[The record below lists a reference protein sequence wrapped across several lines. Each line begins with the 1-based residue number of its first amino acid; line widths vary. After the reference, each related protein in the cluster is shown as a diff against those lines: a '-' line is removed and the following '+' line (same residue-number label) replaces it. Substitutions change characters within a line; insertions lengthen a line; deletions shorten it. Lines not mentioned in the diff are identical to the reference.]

1 MARNSSPQQ
10 LAAENED
17 LRARLERAEESV
29 REILSGESDA
39 LFVPGADGAQL
50 FTLKGADQS
59 YRTLIE
65 NMSEGALTLTPEGLI
80 LYANQRFAQM
90 LGTPLERV
98 IGSEIYS
105 WIAPESRQ
113 VLQTLLQK
121 EAVANRSEE
130 LILAAADGTQVPVYL
145 SVSRLLLDNMPD
157 SFCMVAT
164 DLTEQ
169 KRNEAILAAE
179 ELARAILEQAA
190 DAIVICDRTGRII
203 RASKQAQ
210 AFCGKSPL
218 GRPFEHAFPLCQLNG
233 TEFSPIGAID
243 TTHRQS
249 VEARLEHGGRG
260 FALLVSVGHL
270 TDARNEMLGSVVT
283 LTDIT
288 ERKRAEEVI
297 RTSEQRLNL
306 ALESSQ
312 LGVWDLDLIHDTS
325 WRSLHHDRI
334 FGYESRIPDWG
345 LAKALSHMVPEDR
358 DRVSQCFEE
367 AKRTGRL
374 GFECQIIQPDQRRH
388 SILVQGLVYRDDN
401 SRPIRMMG
409 TVLDITEHK
418 RAKEA
423 LQRSELRYRSLFE
436 NMLEGCAYCRAL
448 FEQDQLRDFV
458 YLETNR
464 AFEDLTG
471 LKDVVGKNVS
481 DVIPGS
487 LKTDRELFD
496 LYGRVALTGK
506 SEKRETYFDALG
518 IWISVSVYSP
528 EREYFVA
535 VFDNITTRK
544 LAEKALSKSEEEF
557 RTLAE
562 SMPQIVWIT
571 RADGWTIYINQ
582 QWMDYTGLTLE
593 ESLGHGWNKPFHP
606 DDQKAAWDAWQK
618 ATATGG
624 ICSIESRLR
633 RADATYR
640 WWLFRGVPLK
650 DVAGN
655 IVKWFGT
662 CTDIDDMKVAELNIL
677 DANRTLRENEVS
689 IKRLNRVYT
698 ILSGIDTLIVRARDR
713 DDLFREACQI
723 AVEKG
728 QFRIAWIGVIDR
740 SAGTTVLVASAGVD
754 EELLTAIK
762 DRNSHS
768 MSEDPLLGDNM
779 AARAMREKKAVVVND
794 LRNSLEVPFG
804 KKYADSGI
812 FSIATLP
819 LIVSDEAIGVIAL
832 YASENEFFHEEELKL
847 LKELAGDIA
856 FAIDHIDK
864 RDRLSYIAY
873 YDELT
878 GLANRSLFIE
888 RVAQYVRS
896 VVGGRSNL
904 AVGVL
909 DLERFKNINHS
920 LGRPAGDALLKQVAD
935 WLTHYL
941 GDANLL
947 ARVDA
952 DHFAF
957 VLPDIKHERDV
968 PRLIEKALE
977 DFTKHPFMLDQAV
990 FRVAAKVGVAIF
1002 PDDGPS
1008 ADILFRN
1015 AEIALRKAKV
1025 SGDRYTLFAQ
1035 KMSETAVLKPTLE
1048 SQLRDAIDNEEFVLH
1063 YQPKVNLVS
1072 GKLTGAEALI
1082 RWNDPRRGLVPPAQF
1097 IPILEE
1103 TGLIF
1108 EVGRWALHKAVKE
1121 YRRWRAA
1128 GLPAVRI
1135 AVNVSPLQVRN
1146 IGFVAEIKEAIG
1158 VDAHAG
1164 AGLEL
1169 EITETTIMKDLEYT
1183 IATLQEIRELGI
1195 VIAID
1200 DFGTGFSSLNYLAK
1214 LPLDTLKIDRSFV
1227 VDMTSGP
1234 RGLALV
1240 STIISLGQALN
1251 LKLVAEG
1258 VETEEQ
1264 SRLLRLLRCD
1274 EMQGYLY
1281 GRPVPIEAFE
1291 AAFLVPRGQHT
1302 SS

>member
-1 MARNSSPQQ
+1 MARNSNALQ
-10 LAAENED
+10 LAAENKD

-29 REILSGESDA
+29 REVLSGESDA
-39 LFVPGADGAQL
+39 LFVPGANGAEL
-50 FTLKGADQS
+50 FTLQGADQS

-65 NMSEGALTLTPEGLI
+65 NMSEGALTLTSVGLI
-80 LYANQRFAQM
+80 LYANRRFAQM
-90 LGTPLERV
+90 LGTPLEKV
-98 IGSEIYS
+98 IGSEIHA

-113 VLQTLLQK
+113 ALQTLLQ
-121 EAVANRSEE
+121 EDAIANRSEE
-130 LILAAADGTQVPVYL
+130 LVLAAADGTRVPVYL
-145 SVSRLLLDNMPD
+145 SVSRLLLDKMPD

-179 ELARAILEQAA
+179 EFARAILEQAA

-210 AFCGKSPL
+210 ALCGKNPL
-218 GRPFEHAFPLCQLNG
+218 ERPFEHAFPLRQSNG
-233 TEFSPIGAID
+233 AGFSPIGAID
-243 TTHRQS
+243 TTRRQS

-260 FALLVSVGHL
+260 FDLLVSVGHL
-270 TDARNEMLGSVVT
+270 TDGRNEMLGSVVT

-288 ERKRAEEVI
+288 ERKRAE
-297 RTSEQRLNL
+297 
-306 ALESSQ
+306 
-312 LGVWDLDLIHDTS
+312 
-325 WRSLHHDRI
+325 
-334 FGYESRIPDWG
+334 
-345 LAKALSHMVPEDR
+345 
-358 DRVSQCFEE
+358 
-367 AKRTGRL
+367 
-374 GFECQIIQPDQRRH
+374 
-388 SILVQGLVYRDDN
+388 
-401 SRPIRMMG
+401 
-409 TVLDITEHK
+409 
-418 RAKEA
+418 
-423 LQRSELRYRSLFE
+423 
-436 NMLEGCAYCRAL
+436 
-448 FEQDQLRDFV
+448 
-458 YLETNR
+458 
-464 AFEDLTG
+464 
-471 LKDVVGKNVS
+471 
-481 DVIPGS
+481 
-487 LKTDRELFD
+487 
-496 LYGRVALTGK
+496 
-506 SEKRETYFDALG
+506 
-518 IWISVSVYSP
+518 
-528 EREYFVA
+528 
-535 VFDNITTRK
+535 
-544 LAEKALSKSEEEF
+544 KALSKSVEEF

-571 RADGWTIYINQ
+571 RADGWNIYFNQ

-606 DDQKAAWDAWQK
+606 DDQKGAWDAWQK

-624 ICSIESRLR
+624 IYSIESRLR

-640 WWLFRGVPLK
+640 WWLVRGVPLK
-650 DVAGN
+650 DAAGN

-677 DANRTLRENEVS
+677 DANRTLRENEIS
-689 IKRLNRVYT
+689 IRRLNRVHT
-698 ILSGIDTLIVRARDR
+698 ILSGINTLIVRARDR

-723 AVEKG
+723 AVEQG
-728 QFRIAWIGVIDR
+728 HFRMAWIGVVDR
-740 SAGTTVLVASAGVD
+740 SAGKTVLVASAGVND
-754 EELLTAIK
+754 DWLTAIK
-762 DRNSHS
+762 DRYSHLV
-768 MSEDPLLGDNM
+768 SEDPLLGDNM
-779 AARAMREKKAVVVND
+779 AARAMREKKAVVVNA
-794 LRNSLEVPFG
+794 LRSSLEVSSL
-804 KKYADSGI
+804 KTYADAGI
-812 FSIATLP
+812 FSKAMLP

-847 LKELAGDIA
+847 LKELADDIA

-888 RVAQYVRS
+888 RVAQYLRS

-904 AVGVL
+904 AVGML

-935 WLTHYL
+935 WLTHHL

-968 PRLIEKALE
+968 PRLIEKALG
-977 DFTKHPFMLDQAV
+977 DFTKHPFTLDEAV
-990 FRVAAKVGVAIF
+990 FRVAAKIGVAIF
-1002 PDDGPS
+1002 PDDGLS

-1015 AEIALRKAKV
+1015 AEIALKKAKV

-1035 KMSETAVLKPTLE
+1035 KMSDTAVLKPTLE
-1048 SQLRDAIDNEEFVLH
+1048 SQLRNAIDNEEFVLH

-1097 IPILEE
+1097 IPTLEE

-1121 YRRWRAA
+1121 YLRWRAA

-1146 IGFVAEIKEAIG
+1146 TGFVAEIKEAIG

-1169 EITETTIMKDLEYT
+1169 EITETTIMKDLEYA
-1183 IATLQEIRELGI
+1183 IATLQAIRELGV

-1200 DFGTGFSSLNYLAK
+1200 DFGTGFSSLRYLAK
-1214 LPLDTLKIDRSFV
+1214 LPIDTLKIDRSFV
-1227 VDMTSGP
+1227 VDMASGS

-1240 STIISLGQALN
+1240 STIVNLGQALS

-1258 VETEEQ
+1258 VETVEQ
-1264 SRLLRLLRCD
+1264 LRLLRLLRCD

-1281 GRPVPIEAFE
+1281 GRPVPADVFE
-1291 AAFLVPRGQHT
+1291 ATYLVGTGAFADFG
-1302 SS
+1302 

>member
-1 MARNSSPQQ
+1 MARNSNPQQ
-10 LAAENED
+10 LVAENKD

-50 FTLKGADQS
+50 FTLRGADQS

-98 IGSEIYS
+98 IGSEIYT

-121 EAVANRSEE
+121 DAVANRSEE
-130 LILAAADGTQVPVYL
+130 LNVAAADGTQVPVYL

-164 DLTEQ
+164 DLTKQ

-179 ELARAILEQAA
+179 EFARAILEQAA

-260 FALLVSVGHL
+260 FDLLVSVGHL

-288 ERKRAEEVI
+288 ERKRA
-297 RTSEQRLNL
+297 T
-306 ALESSQ
+306 
-312 LGVWDLDLIHDTS
+312 
-325 WRSLHHDRI
+325 
-334 FGYESRIPDWG
+334 
-345 LAKALSHMVPEDR
+345 
-358 DRVSQCFEE
+358 
-367 AKRTGRL
+367 
-374 GFECQIIQPDQRRH
+374 
-388 SILVQGLVYRDDN
+388 
-401 SRPIRMMG
+401 
-409 TVLDITEHK
+409 
-418 RAKEA
+418 EA

-436 NMLEGCAYCRAL
+436 NMLEGYAYCRVL

-487 LKTDRELFD
+487 LETDRELFD

-518 IWISVSVYSP
+518 IWISVAVYSP

-544 LAEKALSKSEEEF
+544 LAENALSKSEEEF

-571 RADGWTIYINQ
+571 RADGWTIYFNQ

-593 ESLGHGWNKPFHP
+593 ESLGHGWNKPFLP
-606 DDQKAAWDAWQK
+606 EDQKGAWDAWQE
-618 ATATGG
+618 ATATAG
-624 ICSIESRLR
+624 IYSRESRLR

-640 WWLFRGVPLK
+640 WWLVRGVPLK
-650 DVAGN
+650 DAAGN
-655 IVKWFGT
+655 VVKWFGT

-677 DANRTLRENEVS
+677 DANRTLRENEIS

-698 ILSGIDTLIVRARDR
+698 ILSGINTLIVRARDR

-740 SAGTTVLVASAGVD
+740 SAWTTVLVASAGVD

-762 DRNSHS
+762 DRNSHF
-768 MSEDPLLGDNM
+768 MSEDPVLGDNM
-779 AARAMREKKAVVVND
+779 AAQAMREKKAVVVND
-794 LRNSLEVPFG
+794 LRSSLEVPFG

-977 DFTKHPFMLDQAV
+977 DFTKHPFMLDEAV
-990 FRVAAKVGVAIF
+990 FRVAAKAGVAIF

-1108 EVGRWALHKAVKE
+1108 EVGRWALHKAVEE

-1200 DFGTGFSSLNYLAK
+1200 DFGTGFSSLKYLAK

-1227 VDMTSGP
+1227 VDMASGP
-1234 RGLALV
+1234 CGLALV

>member
-1 MARNSSPQQ
+1 MERSSSPLQ
-10 LAAENED
+10 LAAENKD
-17 LRARLERAEESV
+17 LRARLERAEKSV
-29 REILSGESDA
+29 LEILSGESDA
-39 LFVPGADGAQL
+39 LFIQGANGAQL
-50 FTLKGADQS
+50 FTLKDADQS

-80 LYANQRFAQM
+80 LYANRRFAQM
-90 LGTPLERV
+90 LAAPLEEV
-98 IGSEIYS
+98 IGSEVHTWFAS
-105 WIAPESRQ
+105 ESRQ
-113 VLQTLLQK
+113 GLQTLLQK
-121 EAVANRSEE
+121 DAVADRSAE
-130 LILAAADGTQVPVYL
+130 LVLAAANGTQVPIYL
-145 SVSRLLLDNMPD
+145 SVSRLLLDGMPD
-157 SFCMVAT
+157 SICMVAT

-179 ELARAILEQAA
+179 EFARAILEQAA
-190 DAIVICDRTGRII
+190 DAIVICDRTGQII

-210 AFCGKSPL
+210 ALCGKNPI
-218 GRPFEHAFPLCQLNG
+218 GRSFEHAFPLRQFNG
-233 TEFSPIGAID
+233 AGFSPIGAVD

-260 FALLVSVGHL
+260 FELLVSVGHL

-288 ERKRAEEVI
+288 ERKL
-297 RTSEQRLNL
+297 SET
-306 ALESSQ
+306 AL
-312 LGVWDLDLIHDTS
+312 
-325 WRSLHHDRI
+325 R
-334 FGYESRIPDWG
+334 
-345 LAKALSHMVPEDR
+345 
-358 DRVSQCFEE
+358 
-367 AKRTGRL
+367 
-374 GFECQIIQPDQRRH
+374 
-388 SILVQGLVYRDDN
+388 
-401 SRPIRMMG
+401 
-409 TVLDITEHK
+409 
-418 RAKEA
+418 
-423 LQRSELRYRSLFE
+423 
-436 NMLEGCAYCRAL
+436 
-448 FEQDQLRDFV
+448 
-458 YLETNR
+458 
-464 AFEDLTG
+464 
-471 LKDVVGKNVS
+471 
-481 DVIPGS
+481 
-487 LKTDRELFD
+487 
-496 LYGRVALTGK
+496 
-506 SEKRETYFDALG
+506 
-518 IWISVSVYSP
+518 
-528 EREYFVA
+528 
-535 VFDNITTRK
+535 
-544 LAEKALSKSEEEF
+544 KSEEEF

-571 RADGWTIYINQ
+571 RADGWNIYFNQ
-582 QWMDYTGLTLE
+582 QWMEYTGLTAE
-593 ESLGHGWNKPFHP
+593 QSLGHGWKKPFHP
-606 DDQKAAWDAWQK
+606 DDQKAARDAWQN
-618 ATATGG
+618 ATATAG
-624 ICSIESRLR
+624 IYSIESRLR
-633 RADATYR
+633 CADGTYR
-640 WWLFRGVPLK
+640 WWLVRGVPLIGP
-650 DVAGN
+650 AGD

-677 DANRTLRENEVS
+677 DANRTLRENEIS
-689 IKRLNRVYT
+689 IQRLNRVYAM
-698 ILSGIDTLIVRARDR
+698 LSGINTLIVRARDR

-723 AVEKG
+723 AVELG
-728 QFRIAWIGVIDR
+728 QFRMAWIGVVDR
-740 SAGTTVLVASAGVD
+740 RAGKAVLVASAGVGED
-754 EELLTAIK
+754 WLTAIK
-762 DRNSHS
+762 ARFSQS
-768 MSEDPLLGDNM
+768 VSEDPLLADNM
-779 AARAMREKKAVVVND
+779 AARAMREKKAFVVND
-794 LRNSLEVPFG
+794 LRSSFEIPFG
-804 KKYADSGI
+804 KTYADSGI

-819 LIVSDEAIGVIAL
+819 LIVSDDAIGVIVL
-832 YASENEFFHEEELKL
+832 YASENEFFHEEELTL
-847 LKELAGDIA
+847 LTELAVDIA

-888 RVAQYVRS
+888 RVAQYLRS
-896 VVGGRSNL
+896 VVGGRNNL

-920 LGRPAGDALLKQVAD
+920 LGRPAGDTLLKQVAE
-935 WLTHYL
+935 WLTHYV
-941 GDANLL
+941 GDGNLL

-957 VLPDIKHERDV
+957 VLLDIKHERDV
-968 PRLIEKALE
+968 PRIIEEALE
-977 DFTKHPFMLDQAV
+977 GFTKHPFMLDEAV

-1015 AEIALRKAKV
+1015 AEIALKKAKV

-1035 KMSETAVLKPTLE
+1035 KMSDTVVLKPTLE
-1048 SQLRDAIDNEEFVLH
+1048 SQLRDAIDKEEFVLH
-1063 YQPKVNLVS
+1063 YQPKMNLIS

-1108 EVGRWALHKAVKE
+1108 EVGRWALHKAIKE
-1121 YRRWRAA
+1121 YLRWRAV

-1146 IGFVAEIKEAIG
+1146 VGFVAEIKEAIG

-1164 AGLEL
+1164 TGLEL

-1200 DFGTGFSSLNYLAK
+1200 DFGTGFSSLRYLSD

-1227 VDMTSGP
+1227 VDMVSGP

-1264 SRLLRLLRCD
+1264 SRLLSLLRCD
-1274 EMQGYLY
+1274 EVQGYLY
-1281 GRPVPIEAFE
+1281 GRPVPADVFE
-1291 AAFLVPRGQHT
+1291 AAYLHG
-1302 SS
+1302 

>member
-1 MARNSSPQQ
+1 MARNSNPQQ
-10 LAAENED
+10 LAAENKD

-80 LYANQRFAQM
+80 LYANRRFAQM

-98 IGSEIYS
+98 IGSEIHT
-105 WIAPESRQ
+105 WFAPESRQ
-113 VLQTLLQK
+113 VLQTLLQRD
-121 EAVANRSEE
+121 AVASRSEE
-130 LILAAADGTQVPVYL
+130 LVLAAADGTRVPVYL
-145 SVSRLLLDNMPD
+145 SVSRLLLDKMPD
-157 SFCMVAT
+157 SICMVAT

-179 ELARAILEQAA
+179 EFARAVLDQAA
-190 DAIVICDRTGRII
+190 DAIVICDRTGQII

-210 AFCGKSPL
+210 AFGGKNPV
-218 GRPFEHAFPLCQLNG
+218 GRSFEHAFPLRQLNG
-233 TEFSPIGAID
+233 AGFSPVGTIGA
-243 TTHRQS
+243 TRRQS
-249 VEARLEHGGRG
+249 IEARLERDGRG
-260 FALLVSVGHL
+260 FDLLVSVGHL
-270 TDARNEMLGSVVT
+270 TDPRNEMLGSVVT

-288 ERKRAEEVI
+288 ERK
-297 RTSEQRLNL
+297 
-306 ALESSQ
+306 
-312 LGVWDLDLIHDTS
+312 
-325 WRSLHHDRI
+325 
-334 FGYESRIPDWG
+334 
-345 LAKALSHMVPEDR
+345 
-358 DRVSQCFEE
+358 
-367 AKRTGRL
+367 
-374 GFECQIIQPDQRRH
+374 
-388 SILVQGLVYRDDN
+388 
-401 SRPIRMMG
+401 
-409 TVLDITEHK
+409 
-418 RAKEA
+418 
-423 LQRSELRYRSLFE
+423 
-436 NMLEGCAYCRAL
+436 
-448 FEQDQLRDFV
+448 
-458 YLETNR
+458 
-464 AFEDLTG
+464 
-471 LKDVVGKNVS
+471 
-481 DVIPGS
+481 
-487 LKTDRELFD
+487 
-496 LYGRVALTGK
+496 
-506 SEKRETYFDALG
+506 
-518 IWISVSVYSP
+518 
-528 EREYFVA
+528 
-535 VFDNITTRK
+535 
-544 LAEKALSKSEEEF
+544 LAEKALRKSEEEF

-562 SMPQIVWIT
+562 SMPQIVWVT
-571 RADGWTIYINQ
+571 RADGGTIYFNQ

-593 ESLGHGWNKPFHP
+593 ESLGHGWNTPFHP
-606 DDQKAAWDAWQK
+606 DDQKRAWDAWQK
-618 ATATGG
+618 ATATGS
-624 ICSIESRLR
+624 IYSIESRLR

-640 WWLFRGVPLK
+640 WWLVRGVPLK
-650 DVAGN
+650 DSGGN

-662 CTDIDDMKVAELNIL
+662 CTDIDDMKVAELNLL
-677 DANRTLRENEVS
+677 DANRTLRENEIS

-698 ILSGIDTLIVRARDR
+698 ILSGINTLIVRARDR
-713 DDLFREACQI
+713 DNLFREACQI
-723 AVEKG
+723 AVEQG
-728 QFRIAWIGVIDR
+728 QFRMAWIGVVDR
-740 SAGTTVLVASAGVD
+740 SAGKTVLVASAGIGED
-754 EELLTAIK
+754 WLTAIK
-762 DRNSHS
+762 DRISHS
-768 MSEDPLLGDNM
+768 MSDDPLSGDHM
-779 AARAMREKKAVVVND
+779 AARAMRGKKALVVND
-794 LRNSLEVPFG
+794 LRSSLEVPSG

-812 FSIATLP
+812 ISMATLP
-819 LIVSDEAIGVIAL
+819 LMVSDEAIGVIVL
-832 YASENEFFHEEELKL
+832 YASESEFFHEEELKL

-856 FAIDHIDK
+856 LAIDHIDK

-888 RVAQYVRS
+888 RVAQYLRS
-896 VVGGRSNL
+896 IVGGRSNL

-920 LGRPAGDALLKQVAD
+920 LGRPAGDALLKQVAE

-957 VLPDIKHERDV
+957 VFPDLKHERDV

-977 DFTKHPFMLDQAV
+977 NFTKHPFMLDEAV

-1002 PDDGPS
+1002 PDDGHS

-1035 KMSETAVLKPTLE
+1035 KMSDTAVLKPTLE

-1121 YRRWRAA
+1121 YLRWRAA

-1135 AVNVSPLQVRN
+1135 AVNVSPLQLRN
-1146 IGFVAEIKEAIG
+1146 TGFVAEIKEVIG
-1158 VDAHAG
+1158 IDAHAS

-1169 EITETTIMKDLEYT
+1169 EITETTIMKDLQYM
-1183 IATLQEIRELGI
+1183 IATLQEIRKLGV

-1200 DFGTGFSSLNYLAK
+1200 DFGTGFSSLRYLAK
-1214 LPLDTLKIDRSFV
+1214 LPIDTLKIDRSFV
-1227 VDMTSGP
+1227 VDMASGP

-1240 STIISLGQALN
+1240 STIVNLGQALS

-1281 GRPVPIEAFE
+1281 SRPVPIEAFE
-1291 AAFLVPRGQHT
+1291 AAFLVPRC
-1302 SS
+1302 

>member
-1 MARNSSPQQ
+1 MARNSNAVQ
-10 LAAENED
+10 LAAENKD

-29 REILSGESDA
+29 REVLSGESDA
-39 LFVPGADGAQL
+39 LFVPGVNGAEL

-65 NMSEGALTLTPEGLI
+65 NMSEGALTLTAEGLI
-80 LYANQRFAQM
+80 LYANRRFAQM
-90 LGTPLERV
+90 LGMPLEKV
-98 IGSEIYS
+98 IGSEIHP
-105 WIAPESRQ
+105 WFAPESRPA
-113 VLQTLLQK
+113 LQTLLQDD
-121 EAVANRSEE
+121 AVANRSEE
-130 LILAAADGTQVPVYL
+130 LVLAAADGTRVPVYL
-145 SVSRLLLDNMPD
+145 SVSRLLLDKMPD

-179 ELARAILEQAA
+179 EFARAILEQAA

-210 AFCGKSPL
+210 LLCGKSPL
-218 GRPFEHAFPLCQLNG
+218 ERPFEHAFPLRQSNG
-233 TEFSPIGAID
+233 AAFSPIGAID
-243 TTHRQS
+243 TTRRQS

-260 FALLVSVGHL
+260 FDLLVSVGHL
-270 TDARNEMLGSVVT
+270 TDAQNEMLGSVVT

-288 ERKRAEEVI
+288 ERKRAE
-297 RTSEQRLNL
+297 
-306 ALESSQ
+306 
-312 LGVWDLDLIHDTS
+312 
-325 WRSLHHDRI
+325 
-334 FGYESRIPDWG
+334 
-345 LAKALSHMVPEDR
+345 
-358 DRVSQCFEE
+358 
-367 AKRTGRL
+367 
-374 GFECQIIQPDQRRH
+374 
-388 SILVQGLVYRDDN
+388 
-401 SRPIRMMG
+401 
-409 TVLDITEHK
+409 
-418 RAKEA
+418 
-423 LQRSELRYRSLFE
+423 
-436 NMLEGCAYCRAL
+436 
-448 FEQDQLRDFV
+448 
-458 YLETNR
+458 
-464 AFEDLTG
+464 
-471 LKDVVGKNVS
+471 
-481 DVIPGS
+481 
-487 LKTDRELFD
+487 
-496 LYGRVALTGK
+496 K
-506 SEKRETYFDALG
+506 S
-518 IWISVSVYSP
+518 
-528 EREYFVA
+528 
-535 VFDNITTRK
+535 
-544 LAEKALSKSEEEF
+544 LSKSVEEF

-571 RADGWTIYINQ
+571 RADGWNIYFNQ

-606 DDQKAAWDAWQK
+606 DDQKAAWDAWKK

-624 ICSIESRLR
+624 IYATESRLR

-640 WWLFRGVPLK
+640 WWLVRGVPLK
-650 DVAGN
+650 DPAGN

-662 CTDIDDMKVAELNIL
+662 CTDIDDLKVAELNIL
-677 DANRTLRENEVS
+677 DANRTLRENEIS

-698 ILSGIDTLIVRARDR
+698 ILSGINTLIVHARDR

-723 AVEKG
+723 AVEQG
-728 QFRIAWIGVIDR
+728 QFRMAWIGVVDR
-740 SAGTTVLVASAGVD
+740 SARKTLLVTSAGVGED
-754 EELLTAIK
+754 WLTAIK
-762 DRNSHS
+762 DRFSHS
-768 MSEDPLLGDNM
+768 MSEDPLFEDNM
-779 AARAMREKKAVVVND
+779 AARAMREKKAIVVND
-794 LRNSLEVPFG
+794 LRSSVEVPFG

-847 LKELAGDIA
+847 LKELADDIA

-888 RVAQYVRS
+888 RVAQYLRTII
-896 VVGGRSNL
+896 GGRSNL

-920 LGRPAGDALLKQVAD
+920 LGRPTGDSLLKQVAN
-935 WLTHYL
+935 WLTHHL

-957 VLPDIKHERDV
+957 VLPDLKHERDV

-977 DFTKHPFMLDQAV
+977 DFTKHPFMLDETV

-1002 PDDGPS
+1002 PDDGTS

-1015 AEIALRKAKV
+1015 AEIALKKAKV

-1035 KMSETAVLKPTLE
+1035 KMSDTAVLKPTLE
-1048 SQLRDAIDNEEFVLH
+1048 SQLRAAIDNEEFILH

-1121 YRRWRAA
+1121 YLRWRAA

-1146 IGFVAEIKEAIG
+1146 TGFVAEIKEAIG

-1183 IATLQEIRELGI
+1183 IATLQAIRELGV

-1200 DFGTGFSSLNYLAK
+1200 DFGTGFSSLRYLAK
-1214 LPLDTLKIDRSFV
+1214 LPIDTLKIDRSFV
-1227 VDMTSGP
+1227 VDMASGS

-1240 STIISLGQALN
+1240 STIVNLGQALG

-1258 VETEEQ
+1258 VETVEQ
-1264 SRLLRLLRCD
+1264 LRLLRLLRCD

-1281 GRPVPIEAFE
+1281 GRPVPGDVFE
-1291 AAFLVPRGQHT
+1291 AAYLVG
-1302 SS
+1302 SVALADIG

>member
-1 MARNSSPQQ
+1 VARNSTPRR

-39 LFVPGADGAQL
+39 LFVAGAEGAQL

-80 LYANQRFAQM
+80 LYANRRFAQM
-90 LGTPLERV
+90 LGAPLEKV
-98 IGSEIYS
+98 IGSEIHS
-105 WIAPESRQ
+105 WIALESRQ
-113 VLQTLLQK
+113 ALQMLLQID
-121 EAVANRSEE
+121 AVANRSEE
-130 LILAAADGTQVPVYL
+130 LHLISAGGTQVPVYL
-145 SVSRLLLDNMPD
+145 SVSRLVLDKMPD

-179 ELARAILEQAA
+179 EFARAILEQAA

-210 AFCGKSPL
+210 AFCGKNPL
-218 GRPFEHAFPLCQLNG
+218 GRPFEQAFPLRQLNG
-233 TEFSPIGAID
+233 AGFSPVGAID
-243 TTHRQS
+243 PTHRQS
-249 VEARLEHGGRG
+249 VEARLELDGRG
-260 FALLVSVGHL
+260 FDLLVSVGHL
-270 TDARNEMLGSVVT
+270 TGARSEMLGSVVT

-288 ERKRAEEVI
+288 ERK
-297 RTSEQRLNL
+297 
-306 ALESSQ
+306 
-312 LGVWDLDLIHDTS
+312 
-325 WRSLHHDRI
+325 
-334 FGYESRIPDWG
+334 
-345 LAKALSHMVPEDR
+345 
-358 DRVSQCFEE
+358 
-367 AKRTGRL
+367 
-374 GFECQIIQPDQRRH
+374 
-388 SILVQGLVYRDDN
+388 
-401 SRPIRMMG
+401 
-409 TVLDITEHK
+409 
-418 RAKEA
+418 
-423 LQRSELRYRSLFE
+423 
-436 NMLEGCAYCRAL
+436 
-448 FEQDQLRDFV
+448 
-458 YLETNR
+458 
-464 AFEDLTG
+464 
-471 LKDVVGKNVS
+471 
-481 DVIPGS
+481 
-487 LKTDRELFD
+487 
-496 LYGRVALTGK
+496 
-506 SEKRETYFDALG
+506 
-518 IWISVSVYSP
+518 
-528 EREYFVA
+528 
-535 VFDNITTRK
+535 
-544 LAEKALSKSEEEF
+544 LAERALSKSEEEF

-571 RADGWTIYINQ
+571 RADGWIIYINQ
-582 QWMDYTGLTLE
+582 RWMDYTGLTLE
-593 ESLGHGWNKPFHP
+593 EGLGHGWNKPFHP
-606 DDQKAAWDAWQK
+606 DDQKSAWDAWQK
-618 ATATGG
+618 ATTTAD
-624 ICSIESRLR
+624 IYSRECRLR
-633 RADATYR
+633 RADGTYR
-640 WWLFRGVPLK
+640 WWLVRGVPLK
-650 DVAGN
+650 DAAGN

-677 DANRTLRENEVS
+677 DSNRTLRENEIS
-689 IKRLNRVYT
+689 IKRLNRVYAM
-698 ILSGIDTLIVRARDR
+698 LSGINSLIVRAHDR

-723 AVEKG
+723 AVDQG
-728 QFRIAWIGVIDR
+728 QFRMAWIGVVDP
-740 SAGTTVLVASAGVD
+740 SAGKLLVIASAGVD
-754 EELLTAIK
+754 ETWLTAIK
-762 DRNSHS
+762 DRFSHS
-768 MSEDPLLGDNM
+768 MGEDPLLVDTM
-779 AARAMREKKAVVVND
+779 AARAMWEKNAVVVND
-794 LRNSLEVPFG
+794 LRAKLQMPFG
-804 KKYADSGI
+804 KEYADSGI

-819 LIVSDEAIGVIAL
+819 LIVSDVAVGVIAL
-832 YASENEFFHEEELKL
+832 YAGENEFFHEEELKL
-847 LKELAGDIA
+847 LTELAGDIA
-856 FAIDHIDK
+856 FAIDHIDN

-888 RVAQYVRS
+888 RAAQYVRIAAGS
-896 VVGGRSNL
+896 RSNL

-935 WLTHYL
+935 WLTNYL

-968 PRLIEKALE
+968 PPFIEKTIE
-977 DFTKHPFMLDQAV
+977 DLTKHPFILDEAM
-990 FRVAAKVGVAIF
+990 FRVAAKAGVAIF

-1025 SGDRYTLFAQ
+1025 SGDRYTLYAQ
-1035 KMSETAVLKPTLE
+1035 KMSDTGVLKPSLE

-1082 RWNDPRRGLVPPAQF
+1082 RWNDPRRGLVPPAEF

-1121 YRRWRAA
+1121 YLRWRAA

-1146 IGFVAEIKEAIG
+1146 AGFVAEIKEAIAI
-1158 VDAHAG
+1158 DSHAG

-1183 IATLQEIRELGI
+1183 IGILQEIRELG
-1195 VIAID
+1195 VAIAID
-1200 DFGTGFSSLNYLAK
+1200 DFGTGFSSLKYLAK

-1227 VDMTSGP
+1227 VDMASGP

-1240 STIISLGQALN
+1240 STIISLGQALG

-1281 GRPVPIEAFE
+1281 GRPMPIDAFE
-1291 AAFLVPRGQHT
+1291 AAFLVPHD
-1302 SS
+1302 

>member
-10 LAAENED
+10 LAEENKD

-39 LFVPGADGAQL
+39 LFIPGADGAQL

-59 YRTLIE
+59 YRMLIE

-80 LYANQRFAQM
+80 LYANRRFAQM
-90 LGTPLERV
+90 LGMPLERV
-98 IGSEIYS
+98 IGSEIRT

-113 VLQTLLQK
+113 VLQTLLQRD
-121 EAVANRSEE
+121 AVANRSEE
-130 LILAAADGTQVPVYL
+130 VALAAADGTQVPVYL
-145 SVSRLLLDNMPD
+145 SVSLLVLDNMPD

-179 ELARAILEQAA
+179 EFARAILEQAA

-210 AFCGKSPL
+210 VFGGKNTIGRAF
-218 GRPFEHAFPLCQLNG
+218 ENAFPLRQLNG
-233 TEFSPIGAID
+233 AGFSPVGAIGAM
-243 TTHRQS
+243 HRQS
-249 VEARLEHGGRG
+249 VEARLEYGGRG
-260 FALLVSVGHL
+260 FDLLVSLGHL
-270 TDARNEMLGSVVT
+270 TGARNEMLGSVVT

-288 ERKRAEEVI
+288 ERKAAE
-297 RTSEQRLNL
+297 N
-306 ALESSQ
+306 
-312 LGVWDLDLIHDTS
+312 
-325 WRSLHHDRI
+325 
-334 FGYESRIPDWG
+334 
-345 LAKALSHMVPEDR
+345 
-358 DRVSQCFEE
+358 
-367 AKRTGRL
+367 
-374 GFECQIIQPDQRRH
+374 
-388 SILVQGLVYRDDN
+388 
-401 SRPIRMMG
+401 
-409 TVLDITEHK
+409 
-418 RAKEA
+418 
-423 LQRSELRYRSLFE
+423 
-436 NMLEGCAYCRAL
+436 
-448 FEQDQLRDFV
+448 
-458 YLETNR
+458 
-464 AFEDLTG
+464 
-471 LKDVVGKNVS
+471 
-481 DVIPGS
+481 
-487 LKTDRELFD
+487 
-496 LYGRVALTGK
+496 
-506 SEKRETYFDALG
+506 
-518 IWISVSVYSP
+518 
-528 EREYFVA
+528 A
-535 VFDNITTRK
+535 VR
-544 LAEKALSKSEEEF
+544 KSEEEF

-562 SMPQIVWIT
+562 FVPQIVWIT
-571 RADGWTIYINQ
+571 RADGWTVYFNQ
-582 QWMDYTGLTLE
+582 LWMDYTGLTLA
-593 ESLGHGWNKPFHP
+593 ESLGHGWNAPFHP
-606 DDQKAAWDAWQK
+606 DDRKRAWDAWQN
-618 ATATGG
+618 ATATGSVY
-624 ICSIESRLR
+624 SIESRLR

-640 WWLFRGVPLK
+640 WWLVRGVPLK
-650 DVAGN
+650 DAAGN

-677 DANRTLRENEVS
+677 DANRTLRANDIS

-698 ILSGIDTLIVRARDR
+698 ILSGINTLIVRARDR
-713 DDLFREACQI
+713 DNLFREACQI
-723 AVEKG
+723 AVEQG
-728 QFRIAWIGVIDR
+728 QFSMAWIGVIDP
-740 SAGTTVLVASAGVD
+740 SAGKMVLVASAGIGED
-754 EELLTAIK
+754 WLTAIK
-762 DRNSHS
+762 DRISHS
-768 MSEDPLLGDNM
+768 KSDDPVAGDHM
-779 AARAMREKKAVVVND
+779 AARAMSGKKALVVND
-794 LRNSLEVPFG
+794 LRSSLEVPSG

-812 FSIATLP
+812 FSMATLP

-847 LKELAGDIA
+847 LTELAGDIA

-896 VVGGRSNL
+896 IVVGRSSL

-947 ARVDA
+947 ARVGA

-968 PRLIEKALE
+968 PRLIEKAME
-977 DFTKHPFMLDQAV
+977 DFTKHPFMLEDAV
-990 FRVAAKVGVAIF
+990 FRVAAKVGAAIF

-1035 KMSETAVLKPTLE
+1035 KMSDTAVLKPTLE

-1063 YQPKVNLVS
+1063 FQPKVNLVS

-1121 YRRWRAA
+1121 YLRWRAA

-1135 AVNVSPLQVRN
+1135 AVNVSPLQLRN
-1146 IGFVAEIKEAIG
+1146 TGFVAEIKEAIG
-1158 VDAHAG
+1158 IDAHAS

-1169 EITETTIMKDLEYT
+1169 EITETTIMKDLEYM
-1183 IATLQEIRELGI
+1183 IATLQDIRKLGV

-1200 DFGTGFSSLNYLAK
+1200 DFGTGFSSLRYLAK
-1214 LPLDTLKIDRSFV
+1214 LPIDTLKIDRSFV
-1227 VDMTSGP
+1227 VEMASGS

-1240 STIISLGQALN
+1240 STIINLGQALG

-1274 EMQGYLY
+1274 EMQGYLCS
-1281 GRPVPIEAFE
+1281 RPVPIEAFE
-1291 AAFLVPRGQHT
+1291 AAFLVP
-1302 SS
+1302 

>member
-1 MARNSSPQQ
+1 
-10 LAAENED
+10 LAAENKD

-39 LFVPGADGAQL
+39 LFVSGEDGAQI
-50 FTLKGADQS
+50 FTLNDADQS

-80 LYANQRFAQM
+80 LYANRRFAQM

-98 IGSEIYS
+98 IGSEIHS

-121 EAVANRSEE
+121 NAVVNRSEE
-130 LILAAADGTQVPVYL
+130 LVLAAADGAQVPVYL
-145 SVSRLLLDNMPD
+145 SVSRLLLDKMPD
-157 SFCMVAT
+157 SLCMVAT

-179 ELARAILEQAA
+179 EFARAILEQAA

-210 AFCGKSPL
+210 TFCGENPL
-218 GRPFEHAFPLCQLNG
+218 GRPFEHAFPLRQLNG
-233 TEFSPIGAID
+233 AGFSPVGTID

-249 VEARLEHGGRG
+249 VEARLEYGGRG
-260 FALLVSVGHL
+260 FDLLASVGHL
-270 TDARNEMLGSVVT
+270 TGARNEMLGSVVT

-288 ERKRAEEVI
+288 ERKRAEEVL

-306 ALESSQ
+306 AL
-312 LGVWDLDLIHDTS
+312 
-325 WRSLHHDRI
+325 
-334 FGYESRIPDWG
+334 
-345 LAKALSHMVPEDR
+345 
-358 DRVSQCFEE
+358 
-367 AKRTGRL
+367 
-374 GFECQIIQPDQRRH
+374 
-388 SILVQGLVYRDDN
+388 
-401 SRPIRMMG
+401 
-409 TVLDITEHK
+409 
-418 RAKEA
+418 
-423 LQRSELRYRSLFE
+423 
-436 NMLEGCAYCRAL
+436 
-448 FEQDQLRDFV
+448 
-458 YLETNR
+458 
-464 AFEDLTG
+464 
-471 LKDVVGKNVS
+471 
-481 DVIPGS
+481 
-487 LKTDRELFD
+487 
-496 LYGRVALTGK
+496 
-506 SEKRETYFDALG
+506 
-518 IWISVSVYSP
+518 
-528 EREYFVA
+528 
-535 VFDNITTRK
+535 
-544 LAEKALSKSEEEF
+544 
-557 RTLAE
+557 
-562 SMPQIVWIT
+562 
-571 RADGWTIYINQ
+571 
-582 QWMDYTGLTLE
+582 
-593 ESLGHGWNKPFHP
+593 
-606 DDQKAAWDAWQK
+606 
-618 ATATGG
+618 
-624 ICSIESRLR
+624 
-633 RADATYR
+633 
-640 WWLFRGVPLK
+640 
-650 DVAGN
+650 
-655 IVKWFGT
+655 
-662 CTDIDDMKVAELNIL
+662 DDMKVAESNIL
-677 DANRTLRENEVS
+677 DANRTLRENEIS

-698 ILSGIDTLIVRARDR
+698 ILSGINALIVRARDR

-723 AVEKG
+723 AVEQG
-728 QFRIAWIGVIDR
+728 QFRMAWIGVVDR
-740 SAGTTVLVASAGVD
+740 SACKTVLVASAGISED
-754 EELLTAIK
+754 WLTAIK
-762 DRNSHS
+762 DRISHS
-768 MSEDPLLGDNM
+768 MSDDPLSGDNM
-779 AARAMREKKAVVVND
+779 AARAMRGKKALVVND
-794 LRNSLEVPFG
+794 LRSSLEVPSG
-804 KKYADSGI
+804 KKYSDSGI
-812 FSIATLP
+812 FSMAMLP

-847 LKELAGDIA
+847 LNELARDIA
-856 FAIDHIDK
+856 FALDHIDK

-888 RVAQYVRS
+888 RVAQYLRS

-920 LGRPAGDALLKQVAD
+920 LGRPAGDALLKQVAE

-957 VLPDIKHERDV
+957 VFPDLKHERDV

-977 DFTKHPFMLDQAV
+977 NFTKHPFMLDEAV

-1008 ADILFRN
+1008 ADILLRN
-1015 AEIALRKAKV
+1015 AEIALRKGKV

-1035 KMSETAVLKPTLE
+1035 KMSDTAVLKPTLE

-1072 GKLTGAEALI
+1072 SKLTGAEALI

-1121 YRRWRAA
+1121 YLRWRAA

-1135 AVNVSPLQVRN
+1135 AVNVSPLQLRN
-1146 IGFVAEIKEAIG
+1146 TGFVAEIKEVIG
-1158 VDAHAG
+1158 IDAHAS

-1169 EITETTIMKDLEYT
+1169 EITETTIMNDLQYMIE
-1183 IATLQEIRELGI
+1183 TLQEIRKLGV

-1200 DFGTGFSSLNYLAK
+1200 DFGTGFSSLRYLAK
-1214 LPLDTLKIDRSFV
+1214 LPIDTLKIDRSFV
-1227 VDMTSGP
+1227 VDMASGP

-1240 STIISLGQALN
+1240 STIINLGQALS

-1281 GRPVPIEAFE
+1281 GRPVPGDVFE
-1291 AAFLVPRGQHT
+1291 AAYLVG
-1302 SS
+1302 SGASADIGCS

>member
-1 MARNSSPQQ
+1 MARSSNPRQ
-10 LAAENED
+10 LAAENKD
-17 LRARLERAEESV
+17 LRVRLERAEESV

-39 LFVPGADGAQL
+39 LFVRGVNGAEL

-65 NMSEGALTLTPEGLI
+65 NMSEGALTLTSEGLI
-80 LYANQRFAQM
+80 LYANRRFAQM
-90 LGTPLERV
+90 LGMPLEKV
-98 IGSEIYS
+98 IGSDIHRKF
-105 WIAPESRQ
+105 APESRQ
-113 VLQTLLQK
+113 TLQTLLQK
-121 EAVANRSEE
+121 DAVANRSEE
-130 LILAAADGTQVPVYL
+130 LVLSAADGTQVPVYV
-145 SVSRLLLDNMPD
+145 SVSRLLLNSLPD

-164 DLTEQ
+164 DLREQ

-179 ELARAILEQAA
+179 EFARAILEQAA

-210 AFCGKSPL
+210 MLCGNNPL
-218 GRPFEHAFPLCQLNG
+218 GQPFEQAFPLRRSDG
-233 TEFSPIGAID
+233 AGFSPVSAID

-249 VEARLEHGGRG
+249 VDARLEQDGRG
-260 FALLVSVGHL
+260 FDLLVSVGHL

-288 ERKRAEEVI
+288 ERQRAA
-297 RTSEQRLNL
+297 Q
-306 ALESSQ
+306 
-312 LGVWDLDLIHDTS
+312 
-325 WRSLHHDRI
+325 
-334 FGYESRIPDWG
+334 
-345 LAKALSHMVPEDR
+345 
-358 DRVSQCFEE
+358 
-367 AKRTGRL
+367 
-374 GFECQIIQPDQRRH
+374 
-388 SILVQGLVYRDDN
+388 
-401 SRPIRMMG
+401 
-409 TVLDITEHK
+409 
-418 RAKEA
+418 
-423 LQRSELRYRSLFE
+423 
-436 NMLEGCAYCRAL
+436 
-448 FEQDQLRDFV
+448 
-458 YLETNR
+458 
-464 AFEDLTG
+464 
-471 LKDVVGKNVS
+471 
-481 DVIPGS
+481 
-487 LKTDRELFD
+487 
-496 LYGRVALTGK
+496 
-506 SEKRETYFDALG
+506 
-518 IWISVSVYSP
+518 
-528 EREYFVA
+528 
-535 VFDNITTRK
+535 
-544 LAEKALSKSEEEF
+544 ALSKSEEEF

-571 RADGWTIYINQ
+571 RADRWNIYFNQ
-582 QWMDYTGLTLE
+582 QWVDYTGLTLE
-593 ESLGHGWNKPFHP
+593 ESLGHGWNTPFHP
-606 DDQKAAWDAWQK
+606 DDQKGAWDAWQK
-618 ATATGG
+618 ATATAG
-624 ICSIESRLR
+624 IYSIESRLR
-633 RADATYR
+633 RADGTYR
-640 WWLFRGVPLK
+640 WWLVRGVPLK
-650 DVAGN
+650 DAAGN

-662 CTDIDDMKVAELNIL
+662 CTDINDMKVAELNIL
-677 DANRTLRENEVS
+677 DANRTLRENEIS

-698 ILSGIDTLIVRARDR
+698 ILSGINTLIVRARNR

-723 AVEKG
+723 AVEQG
-728 QFRIAWIGVIDR
+728 QFRMAWIGVVDR
-740 SAGTTVLVASAGVD
+740 SAGKTVLVASAGID
-754 EELLTAIK
+754 EDWLTAIK
-762 DRNSHS
+762 DRVSHS
-768 MSEDPLLGDNM
+768 MSEDPSLGDSL
-779 AARAMREKKAVVVND
+779 AGRAMRAKKAVVIND
-794 LRNSLEVPFG
+794 LRTSPEIPSG
-804 KKYADSGI
+804 KKYAHSGI
-812 FSIATLP
+812 FSIAMLP

-847 LKELAGDIA
+847 LEELAGDIA
-856 FAIDHIDK
+856 FAIDHIEQ

-896 VVGGRSNL
+896 VVGGRSKL
-904 AVGVL
+904 AVAVL

-920 LGRPAGDALLKQVAD
+920 LGRPAGDSLLKQVAD

-957 VLPDIKHERDV
+957 VLLDVTHERVV
-968 PRLIEKALE
+968 PRLIEKVLE
-977 DFTKHPFMLDQAV
+977 EFTKHPFILNEDV
-990 FRVAAKVGVAIF
+990 LRVAAKIGVATS
-1002 PDDGPS
+1002 PDGGPS
-1008 ADILFRN
+1008 SDIVLRN

-1035 KMSETAVLKPTLE
+1035 KMSDTAVLKPNLE
-1048 SQLRDAIDNEEFVLH
+1048 SQLRYAIDNEEFVLH

-1121 YRRWRAA
+1121 YLRWRAA

-1146 IGFVAEIKEAIG
+1146 TEFVAEIKEAIG

-1169 EITETTIMKDLEYT
+1169 EITETTIMRDLEYT
-1183 IATLQEIRELGI
+1183 IATLQAIRELGV

-1200 DFGTGFSSLNYLAK
+1200 DFGTGFSSLRYLAK

-1227 VDMTSGP
+1227 VDMASGS

-1240 STIISLGQALN
+1240 STIINLGQALK

-1264 SRLLRLLRCD
+1264 SRLLGLLRCD

-1281 GRPVPIEAFE
+1281 GRPVPGDVFE
-1291 AAFLVPRGQHT
+1291 ATYLIGSGAFADIG
-1302 SS
+1302 

>member
-1 MARNSSPQQ
+1 VARNSNPQQ
-10 LAAENED
+10 LAAENKD

-50 FTLKGADQS
+50 FTLTGADQS

-65 NMSEGALTLTPEGLI
+65 NMSEGALTLTPQGLI
-80 LYANQRFAQM
+80 LYANRRFAQM
-90 LGTPLERV
+90 LATPLERV
-98 IGSEIYS
+98 IGSEIHTWFAS
-105 WIAPESRQ
+105 ESRQ

-121 EAVANRSEE
+121 DTVANRREE
-130 LILAAADGTQVPVYL
+130 LALAAADGTQVPVYL
-145 SVSRLLLDNMPD
+145 SVSRLLLDKMPD
-157 SFCMVAT
+157 SICMVAT

-179 ELARAILEQAA
+179 EFARAILEQAA
-190 DAIVICDRTGRII
+190 DAIVICDRAGRII

-210 AFCGKSPL
+210 AFCGQSPL
-218 GRPFEHAFPLCQLNG
+218 GRPFELAFPLHQLNG
-233 TEFSPIGAID
+233 AVFSPVGAID
-243 TTHRQS
+243 TTNRQS

-260 FALLVSVGHL
+260 FDLLVSIGHL

-283 LTDIT
+283 LTDFT
-288 ERKRAEEVI
+288 E
-297 RTSEQRLNL
+297 
-306 ALESSQ
+306 
-312 LGVWDLDLIHDTS
+312 
-325 WRSLHHDRI
+325 
-334 FGYESRIPDWG
+334 
-345 LAKALSHMVPEDR
+345 
-358 DRVSQCFEE
+358 
-367 AKRTGRL
+367 
-374 GFECQIIQPDQRRH
+374 
-388 SILVQGLVYRDDN
+388 
-401 SRPIRMMG
+401 
-409 TVLDITEHK
+409 
-418 RAKEA
+418 
-423 LQRSELRYRSLFE
+423 
-436 NMLEGCAYCRAL
+436 
-448 FEQDQLRDFV
+448 
-458 YLETNR
+458 
-464 AFEDLTG
+464 
-471 LKDVVGKNVS
+471 
-481 DVIPGS
+481 
-487 LKTDRELFD
+487 
-496 LYGRVALTGK
+496 
-506 SEKRETYFDALG
+506 
-518 IWISVSVYSP
+518 
-528 EREYFVA
+528 
-535 VFDNITTRK
+535 RK

-571 RADGWTIYINQ
+571 RADGWTIYFNQ

-593 ESLGHGWNKPFHP
+593 ESLGHGWNTPFHP
-606 DDQKAAWDAWQK
+606 DDQKGAWDARQK
-618 ATATGG
+618 ATATAG
-624 ICSIESRLR
+624 IYSIESRLR
-633 RADATYR
+633 RADGTYR
-640 WWLFRGVPLK
+640 WMLVRGVPLK
-650 DVAGN
+650 DAAGN
-655 IVKWFGT
+655 ILKWFGT

-677 DANRTLRENEVS
+677 DANRTLRENEIS

-698 ILSGIDTLIVRARDR
+698 MLSGINTLIVRARDR

-723 AVEKG
+723 AVDQG
-728 QFRIAWIGVIDR
+728 QFRMAWIGVIDR
-740 SAGTTVLVASAGVD
+740 SAGKTVLVASADVCD
-754 EELLTAIK
+754 DWLTAIK
-762 DRNSHS
+762 ER
-768 MSEDPLLGDNM
+768 MSEDPLSGDNM
-779 AARAMREKKAVVVND
+779 AARAVREKKAVVVND
-794 LRNSLEVPFG
+794 LRCNLEITFG

-819 LIVSDEAIGVIAL
+819 LIVSDEAIGVMVL
-832 YASENEFFHEEELKL
+832 YASEIGFFHEEELKL

-873 YDELT
+873 YDEIT
-878 GLANRSLFIE
+878 GLANQRLFIE
-888 RVAQYVRS
+888 RVAQYVRIA
-896 VVGGRSNL
+896 VGGRSIL
-904 AVGVL
+904 AVGML

-920 LGRPAGDALLKQVAD
+920 LGRPAGDALLKQVSD
-935 WLTHYL
+935 WLTDYL

-957 VLPDIKHERDV
+957 VLPDLRHERDV
-968 PRLIEKALE
+968 VRLIEKALE
-977 DFTKHPFMLDQAV
+977 GFTKHPFMLDEAV

-1015 AEIALRKAKV
+1015 AEIALRKAKI

-1063 YQPKVNLVS
+1063 YQPKVSLVS

-1121 YRRWRAA
+1121 YLRWRVA

-1146 IGFVAEIKEAIG
+1146 TGFVAEIKEAIG
-1158 VDAHAG
+1158 NDAHAG

-1169 EITETTIMKDLEYT
+1169 EITETTIMNDLEYT
-1183 IATLQEIRELGI
+1183 IATLRKIRELGV

-1200 DFGTGFSSLNYLAK
+1200 DFGTGFSSLKYLAK

-1227 VDMTSGP
+1227 VDMVSGP
-1234 RGLALV
+1234 SGLALV
-1240 STIISLGQALN
+1240 STIISLGRALN
-1251 LKLVAEG
+1251 LNLVAEG

-1281 GRPVPIEAFE
+1281 GRPEPIEVFE

>member
-1 MARNSSPQQ
+1 MARNSNAQQ
-10 LAAENED
+10 LAAENKD
-17 LRARLERAEESV
+17 LHARLERAEESV

-39 LFVPGADGAQL
+39 LFVQGADGGQV

-80 LYANQRFAQM
+80 LYANRRFAQM
-90 LGTPLERV
+90 LGSTLEKV
-98 IGSEIYS
+98 IGSEIHT
-105 WIAPESRQ
+105 WVAPESRP
-113 VLQTLLQK
+113 VLQVLLQK

-130 LILAAADGTQVPVYL
+130 LFLAASDGTQVPVYL
-145 SVSRLLLDNMPD
+145 SVSRLLLDKMPD
-157 SFCMVAT
+157 AFCMVAT

-169 KRNEAILAAE
+169 KRNEVVLAAE
-179 ELARAILEQAA
+179 EFARAILDQAA
-190 DAIVICDRTGRII
+190 DAIVVCDRAGRII

-210 AFCGKSPL
+210 AFCGNNPI
-218 GRPFEHAFPLCQLNG
+218 GRPFEHAFPLRQLNG
-233 TEFSPIGAID
+233 AKFPSIGAID
-243 TTHRQS
+243 TTRRQS
-249 VEARLEHGGRG
+249 VEAGLEHGGRG
-260 FALLVSVGHL
+260 FDFLVSVGHL
-270 TDARNEMLGSVVT
+270 TDPRNEMLGSVVT

-288 ERKRAEEVI
+288 ERKRADEVL

-306 ALESSQ
+306 ALESGQ
-312 LGVWDLDLIHDTS
+312 LGVWDLDLIRDTS

-345 LAKALSHMVPEDR
+345 LAKTLRHMVPEDR

-374 GFECQIIQPDQRRH
+374 GFECQIIRPDQSRH
-388 SILVQGLVYRDDN
+388 SILVQGQVYRDVN
-401 SRPIRMMG
+401 ARPMRMMG

-423 LQRSELRYRSLFE
+423 LQRSELRYQSLFE
-436 NMLEGCAYCRAL
+436 NMLEGYAYCRA
-448 FEQDQLRDFV
+448 FFDQDQLRDFV

-487 LKTDRELFD
+487 LETARELFD

-506 SEKRETYFDALG
+506 AEKRETYFDALG
-518 IWISVSVYSP
+518 IWISVAVYSP

-544 LAEKALSKSEEEF
+544 LAEKALSNSEEEF

-571 RADGWTIYINQ
+571 RADGGNIYVNQ

-606 DDQKAAWDAWQK
+606 DDQQAAWDAWQK
-618 ATATGG
+618 ATATAG
-624 ICSIESRLR
+624 IYSIESRLR
-633 RADATYR
+633 GADASYR
-640 WWLFRGVPLK
+640 WWLVRGVPMK
-650 DVAGN
+650 DAAGN

-677 DANRTLRENEVS
+677 DANRTLRENAIS

-698 ILSGIDTLIVRARDR
+698 ILSGINTLIVRADDR
-713 DDLFREACQI
+713 DELFREACQI
-723 AVEKG
+723 AVEQG
-728 QFRIAWIGVIDR
+728 QFRIAWIGVLDR
-740 SAGTTVLVASAGVD
+740 GTWKTVLAASAGVG
-754 EELLTAIK
+754 EELVTAIT
-762 DRNSHS
+762 DRHS
-768 MSEDPLLGDNM
+768 DPVSEDALLGNGT

-794 LRNSLEVPFG
+794 LRSNLEAPFA
-804 KKYADSGI
+804 KQHADSGI

-896 VVGGRSNL
+896 VGSGRSNL

-909 DLERFKNINHS
+909 DLERFKYINHS
-920 LGRPAGDALLKQVAD
+920 LGRAAGDALLKQVAD

-977 DFTKHPFMLDQAV
+977 DFSKHPFTLEEAV
-990 FRVAAKVGVAIF
+990 FRVAAKIGVAIL
-1002 PDDGPS
+1002 PDDGPT
-1008 ADILFRN
+1008 ADILFQN

-1025 SGDRYTLFAQ
+1025 SGDRYTFFAQ
-1035 KMSETAVLKPTLE
+1035 KMSDTAVLKPTLE

-1063 YQPKVNLVS
+1063 YQPKVNIVS

-1097 IPILEE
+1097 VPILEE

-1121 YRRWRAA
+1121 YLRWRAA

-1135 AVNVSPLQVRN
+1135 AVNVSPLQLRN
-1146 IGFVAEIKEAIG
+1146 TGFVAEIKEAIG
-1158 VDAHAG
+1158 IDPHAG

-1183 IATLQEIRELGI
+1183 MATLKEIRALG
-1195 VIAID
+1195 VAIAID
-1200 DFGTGFSSLNYLAK
+1200 DFGTGFSSLRYLAK

-1227 VDMTSGP
+1227 VDMASGS

-1240 STIISLGQALN
+1240 STIVNLGQALS

-1281 GRPVPIEAFE
+1281 GRPMPIEAFE
-1291 AAFLVPRGQHT
+1291 AAFLVPRDQHPL
-1302 SS
+1302 